1 MASLVPGVLVK
12 LLQHMNTD
20 VKVAGEH
27 RSSLLQVVSIVPALA
42 GSDLFTNQG
51 FYLKVSDSSHATYVS
66 LPEEQHDLILSDKIQ
81 LGQFIHVDR
90 LEAATPVPILRGVRP
105 VPGRHACVGNPEDLV
120 VTSSSNFHG
129 SKKAQPANGLKD
141 TSSLSLEKEKSKLEK
156 INASRKPIGAENKK
170 PQLTRSNSS
179 LSKQA
184 LNGIG
189 NKRDAVK
196 SKAKPAITRSTPSSP
211 TSVYSLPASF
221 DRFSNDLKLRSKVKG
236 AEKASSSRHSLLEK
250 AASVLKVTTAGR
262 KSSAGNSISSSVL
275 GIGTGPKALR
285 RSWEGNMDIKG
296 KGNSESKTVKA
307 ERKSENKGPMTPRKK
322 PPVDEKVS
330 HKDDSTIQKAA
341 RKSTA
346 SAPSEAGRKST
357 ASAPSD
363 EANKAIKKHP
373 PTVKRT
379 SGVLSN
385 SNVTNLI
392 KIPPNSKKL
401 TDASSL
407 WTSLPPSLAKLGKEL
422 LKYRESAQMAAVEA
436 MQEASAAES
445 LLRCL
450 SSYAEVSSTAEEQN
464 PQPTVEQFL
473 ALHAALSRATVI
485 TDTLAKPAAS
495 AASPD
500 RCSDA
505 GTVAS
510 AAEEEAAAAVAAER
524 RRRATSWVSAALAT
538 DLSAFGL
545 YNLKPA
551 PATVSSPLAVVVV
564 DEPAKAKPAAAAAA
578 ATATRSSPSPKSR
591 MSPAKGKARTV
602 GPGAASAA
610 AALTTTAPAPPEWE
624 RGVGAEERGEL
635 ARRLGE
641 ESRGWFLGFVERF
654 LDADVAAAAPWDR
667 ERAARMLPQLKRVND
682 WLGEIG
688 RRGEAPLPPDLD
700 DEAAATAAPA
710 TGVPE
715 ETIERLRKK
724 IYEYLL
730 TNVDSA
736 AAMLGGGGGG
746 GGPAA
751 PANGKK
757 G

>member
-105 VPGRHACVGNPEDLV
+105 VPGRHACVGTPEDLV

-129 SKKAQPANGLKD
+129 SKKAQPTNGLKD
-141 TSSLSLEKEKSKLEK
+141 ASSLSLEKETSKLEK
-156 INASRKPIGAENKK
+156 INASRKPTGAENKK
-170 PQLTRSNSS
+170 PMLTKSNSS

-189 NKRDAVK
+189 AKKEPVK
-196 SKAKPAITRSTPSSP
+196 SKVKAAITRSTPSSP
-211 TSVYSLPASF
+211 TSVYSLPGSF
-221 DRFSNDLKLRSKVKG
+221 DRFSNDLKQRNKVKG
-236 AEKASSSRHSLLEK
+236 AEKASSSKLSLLEK
-250 AASVLKVTTAGR
+250 AASVLKVTSAGR
-262 KSSAGNSISSSVL
+262 KSSASNSISSSVL
-275 GIGTGPKALR
+275 SIGSGPKALR
-285 RSWEGNMDIKG
+285 RSWEGNVDIKG
-296 KGNSESKTVKA
+296 KGGSESKTAKPV
-307 ERKSENKGPMTPRKK
+307 RKSDNKIPVTPRRKSLM
-322 PPVDEKVS
+322 DEKVS
-330 HKDDSTIQKAA
+330 HKDDSVIQKAA
-341 RKSTA
+341 RKST
-346 SAPSEAGRKST
+346 T
-357 ASAPSD
+357 SAPSD
-363 EANKAIKKHP
+363 DADKAVKKHT

-379 SGVLSN
+379 SGVLGN
-385 SNVTNLI
+385 SNVTNLV
-392 KIPPNSKKL
+392 KVPPNSKKL
-401 TDASSL
+401 TDASTS

-422 LKYRESAQMAAVEA
+422 LRYRESAQMAAVEA

-450 SSYAEVSSTAEEQN
+450 SSYAEVSSMAEEQN

-473 ALHAALSRATVI
+473 TLHAALSRATVI
-485 TDTLAKPAAS
+485 TDTLTKPAS
-495 AASPD
+495 SVASPD
-500 RCSDA
+500 RSAASDA

-510 AAEEEAAAAVAAER
+510 TTDEEAAAVAAKR

-545 YNLKPA
+545 YNLKPV

-564 DEPAKAKPAAAAAA
+564 DGSSKPAAAA
-578 ATATRSSPSPKSR
+578 ATATTTKSSPSAKAR
-591 MSPAKGKARTV
+591 MSPAKGKART
-602 GPGAASAA
+602 GPGATAAA
-610 AALTTTAPAPPEWE
+610 AALTTAPAPPEWE
-624 RGVGAEERGEL
+624 RGGGAEERGEL

-688 RRGEAPLPPDLD
+688 KRGEAPPPLPTAPDAD
-700 DEAAATAAPA
+700 GEAAAAASTAPVAA
-710 TGVPE
+710 NGGCGVPE

-736 AAMLGGGGGG
+736 AAMLGG
-746 GGPAA
+746 ATTA
-751 PANGKK
+751 PGNGKK
-757 G
+757 A

>member
-27 RSSLLQVVSIVPALA
+27 RSSLLQVVSIVPALS

-90 LEAATPVPILRGVRP
+90 LEAATPVPILWGVRP

-120 VTSSSNFHG
+120 LTSSSNGIG
-129 SKKAQPANGLKD
+129 SKKAQSTNGLKTTNGLKD
-141 TSSLSLEKEKSKLEK
+141 AGILSLEKEKSKLDK
-156 INASRKPIGAENKK
+156 INAPHKTIGTENKK
-170 PQLTRSNSS
+170 PLLTKSKSS

-184 LNGIG
+184 LNGVSD
-189 NKRDAVK
+189 KKEAVK
-196 SKAKPAITRSTPSSP
+196 SKTKPASIRSTPSSP
-211 TSVYSLPASF
+211 TSVYSLPATF
-221 DRFSNDLKLRSKVKG
+221 DRFSSDLRQRRGVKG
-236 AEKASSSRHSLLEK
+236 PEKASSSRPSLLER
-250 AASVLKVTTAGR
+250 AASVLKVTAAGR

-275 GIGTGPKALR
+275 GIGSGPKALR
-285 RSWEGNMDIKG
+285 RSWEGTVDTKG
-296 KGNSESKTVKA
+296 KNDSDSKTTKA
-307 ERKSENKGPMTPRKK
+307 DKKSEHRSTMTPRRK
-322 PPVDEKVS
+322 PQVDEKAS
-330 HKDDSTIQKAA
+330 HKDDIKIPNPA

-346 SAPSEAGRKST
+346 SAP
-357 ASAPSD
+357 APSVD
-363 EANKAIKKHP
+363 ADKAMKKHP

-385 SNVTNLI
+385 PNVTNLV
-392 KIPPNSKKL
+392 KIPPNGKKL
-401 TDASSL
+401 TDASNS
-407 WTSLPPSLAKLGKEL
+407 WTSLPPPLAKLGREL
-422 LKYRESAQMAAVEA
+422 LKYRESAQVAAVEA

-450 SSYAEVSSTAEEQN
+450 SSYAEVSSAAEEQN
-464 PQPTVEQFL
+464 PQPTVELFL
-473 ALHAALSRATVI
+473 ALHGALSRATVI
-485 TDTLAKPAAS
+485 TDTLSKPAAS
-495 AASPD
+495 PECSTA
-500 RCSDA
+500 SDA
-505 GTVAS
+505 GTVVS
-510 AAEEEAAAAVAAER
+510 ATDEETAAVAAER

-538 DLSAFGL
+538 DLSSFGL
-545 YNLKPA
+545 YNLKPV

-564 DEPAKAKPAAAAAA
+564 DESVKPAAASPNAVK
-578 ATATRSSPSPKSR
+578 SSPSAKSR
-591 MSPAKGKARTV
+591 MSPAKGKPRT
-602 GPGAASAA
+602 GPGATAA
-610 AALTTTAPAPPEWE
+610 AASQPPPEWE
-624 RGVGAEERGEL
+624 RGGGAEERGQL

-654 LDADVAAAAPWDR
+654 LDADVTAAAPWDR

-688 RRGEAPLPPDLD
+688 APPPDADGEA
-700 DEAAATAAPA
+700 AVASANGGGC
-710 TGVPE
+710 GVPE

-724 IYEYLL
+724 IYEFLL

-736 AAMLGGGGGG
+736 AAVLGGGAA
-746 GGPAA
+746 PA

>member
-105 VPGRHACVGNPEDLV
+105 VPGRHACVGTPEDLV
-120 VTSSSNFHG
+120 VTSSSSFHG
-129 SKKAQPANGLKD
+129 SKKTQPTNGLKD
-141 TSSLSLEKEKSKLEK
+141 GSSLSLEKETSKLEK
-156 INASRKPIGAENKK
+156 INASRKPTGAENKK
-170 PQLTRSNSS
+170 PMLTKSNSS

-189 NKRDAVK
+189 GKKESVK
-196 SKAKPAITRSTPSSP
+196 SKVKPTITRSTPSSP

-221 DRFSNDLKLRSKVKG
+221 DRFSNDLKQRNKVKG
-236 AEKASSSRHSLLEK
+236 AEKASSSRLSLLEK

-262 KSSAGNSISSSVL
+262 KASASNPISSSVL
-275 GIGTGPKALR
+275 SIGSGPKALR
-285 RSWEGNMDIKG
+285 RSWEGNVDIKG
-296 KGNSESKTVKA
+296 KGNSESRTVKPD
-307 ERKSENKGPMTPRKK
+307 RKSGNKIPVTPRQKS
-322 PPVDEKVS
+322 PVDENVS
-330 HKDDSTIQKAA
+330 RKDDSLIQK
-341 RKSTA
+341 
-346 SAPSEAGRKST
+346 AGRKST

-363 EANKAIKKHP
+363 DADKTAKKHT

-379 SGVLSN
+379 SGVLGN
-385 SNVTNLI
+385 SNVTNLV

-401 TDASSL
+401 TDASTS

-422 LKYRESAQMAAVEA
+422 LRYRESAQMAAVEA

-464 PQPTVEQFL
+464 PQPAVEQFL
-473 ALHAALSRATVI
+473 TLHAALSRATMI
-485 TDTLAKPAAS
+485 TDTITKPTTS

-500 RCSDA
+500 RSAASDA

-510 AAEEEAAAAVAAER
+510 ATDEEAAAVAAER
-524 RRRATSWVSAALAT
+524 RRRATSWVSAALVT

-564 DEPAKAKPAAAAAA
+564 DESSKPAAAAA
-578 ATATRSSPSPKSR
+578 TPTKSSPSPKSR
-591 MSPAKGKARTV
+591 MSPAKGKART
-602 GPGAASAA
+602 GPGATAAA
-610 AALTTTAPAPPEWE
+610 AALTTTPAPPEWE
-624 RGVGAEERGEL
+624 RGGGAEERGEL

-688 RRGEAPLPPDLD
+688 KRSEAPTPPQPDAD
-700 DEAAATAAPA
+700 GEATAASTAPVA
-710 TGVPE
+710 ANGGCGVPE

-736 AAMLGGGGGG
+736 AAMLGGGGG
-746 GGPAA
+746 PTA

>member
-105 VPGRHACVGNPEDLV
+105 VPGRHACVGTPEDLV
-120 VTSSSNFHG
+120 VTSSSSFHG
-129 SKKAQPANGLKD
+129 SKKTQPTNGLKD
-141 TSSLSLEKEKSKLEK
+141 ASSLSLEKETSKLEK
-156 INASRKPIGAENKK
+156 INASRKPTGAENKK
-170 PQLTRSNSS
+170 PMLTKSNSS

-189 NKRDAVK
+189 GSKKESVK
-196 SKAKPAITRSTPSSP
+196 SKVKPTITRSTPSSP

-221 DRFSNDLKLRSKVKG
+221 DRFSDDLKQRNKVKG
-236 AEKASSSRHSLLEK
+236 AEKASSSRLSLLEK

-262 KSSAGNSISSSVL
+262 KSSASNPISSSVL
-275 GIGTGPKALR
+275 SIRSGPKALR
-285 RSWEGNMDIKG
+285 RSWEGNVDIKG
-296 KGNSESKTVKA
+296 KGNSESRTVKPD
-307 ERKSENKGPMTPRKK
+307 RKSDNKIPVTPRQKS
-322 PPVDEKVS
+322 PVDEKVS
-330 HKDDSTIQKAA
+330 HKDDSLIQK
-341 RKSTA
+341 
-346 SAPSEAGRKST
+346 AGRKST

-363 EANKAIKKHP
+363 DADKTAKKHT

-379 SGVLSN
+379 SGVLGN
-385 SNVTNLI
+385 SNVTNLV

-401 TDASSL
+401 TDASTS

-422 LKYRESAQMAAVEA
+422 LRYRESAQMAAVEA

-464 PQPTVEQFL
+464 PQPSVEQFL
-473 ALHAALSRATVI
+473 TLHAALSRATMI
-485 TDTLAKPAAS
+485 TDTLTKPTIS

-500 RCSDA
+500 LSAASDA

-510 AAEEEAAAAVAAER
+510 ATDEEAAAVAAER

-564 DEPAKAKPAAAAAA
+564 DESSKPAAAAA
-578 ATATRSSPSPKSR
+578 TPTKSSSSPKSR
-591 MSPAKGKARTV
+591 MSPAKGKART
-602 GPGAASAA
+602 GPGATAAS
-610 AALTTTAPAPPEWE
+610 AALTTTPAPPEWE
-624 RGVGAEERGEL
+624 RGGGAEERGEL

-688 RRGEAPLPPDLD
+688 KRSEAPTPPQPDAD
-700 DEAAATAAPA
+700 GEATAASTAPVA
-710 TGVPE
+710 ANGGCGVPE

-736 AAMLGGGGGG
+736 AAMLGGGGG
-746 GGPAA
+746 PTA

>member
-105 VPGRHACVGNPEDLV
+105 VPGRHACVGTPEDLV

-129 SKKAQPANGLKD
+129 SKKAQPTNGLKD
-141 TSSLSLEKEKSKLEK
+141 ASSLSLEKETSKLEK
-156 INASRKPIGAENKK
+156 INASRKPTGAENKK
-170 PQLTRSNSS
+170 PMLTKSNSS

-189 NKRDAVK
+189 GKKESVK
-196 SKAKPAITRSTPSSP
+196 SKVKPAITRSTPSSP

-221 DRFSNDLKLRSKVKG
+221 DRFSNDLKQRNKVKG
-236 AEKASSSRHSLLEK
+236 AEKASSSRLSLLEK

-262 KSSAGNSISSSVL
+262 KSSASNPISSSVL
-275 GIGTGPKALR
+275 SIGSGPKALR
-285 RSWEGNMDIKG
+285 RSWEGNVDIKG
-296 KGNSESKTVKA
+296 KGNSESKTTKPD
-307 ERKSENKGPMTPRKK
+307 RKSDNKIPVTPRRKT
-322 PPVDEKVS
+322 PVDEKVS
-330 HKDDSTIQKAA
+330 RKDDSVIQKAA

-346 SAPSEAGRKST
+346 SAPSDDA
-357 ASAPSD
+357 D
-363 EANKAIKKHP
+363 KAVKKHT

-379 SGVLSN
+379 SGVLGN
-385 SNVTNLI
+385 SNATNLV

-401 TDASSL
+401 TDASTS

-464 PQPTVEQFL
+464 PQPAVEQFL
-473 ALHAALSRATVI
+473 TLHAALSRATVI
-485 TDTLAKPAAS
+485 TDTLTKPTAS
-495 AASPD
+495 VASPD
-500 RCSDA
+500 RSAASDV

-510 AAEEEAAAAVAAER
+510 TTDEEAAAVAAER

-545 YNLKPA
+545 YNLKPV

-564 DEPAKAKPAAAAAA
+564 DESSKPAAAAA
-578 ATATRSSPSPKSR
+578 TVTKSSPSPKSR
-591 MSPAKGKARTV
+591 MSPAKGKART
-602 GPGAASAA
+602 GPGATAAA
-610 AALTTTAPAPPEWE
+610 AALTTTPAPPEWE
-624 RGVGAEERGEL
+624 RGGGADERGEL

-688 RRGEAPLPPDLD
+688 KRSEAPPPTLPDAD
-700 DEAAATAAPA
+700 GEAAAASTAPVAA
-710 TGVPE
+710 NGGLGVPE

-736 AAMLGGGGGG
+736 AAMLGGGGG
-746 GGPAA
+746 PTA
-751 PANGKK
+751 PTNGKK

>member
-1 MASLVPGVLVK
+1 MASLVPGILVK

-20 VKVAGEH
+20 IKVAGEH

-105 VPGRHACVGNPEDLV
+105 IPGRHACVGNPEDLV
-120 VTSSSNFHG
+120 VTSSSNFQAT
-129 SKKAQPANGLKD
+129 KKAQPSNGLKD
-141 TSSLSLEKEKSKLEK
+141 ASSLSLERESSKLGK
-156 INASRKPIGAENKK
+156 INALRKPIGVENKK
-170 PQLTRSNSS
+170 PMLTKSNSS

-189 NKRDAVK
+189 DKKEAVK
-196 SKAKPAITRSTPSSP
+196 SKVKPASTRSVPSSP
-211 TSVYSLPASF
+211 TSVCSLPVSF
-221 DRFSNDLKLRSKVKG
+221 DRFSNDLKQRNKAKG
-236 AEKASSSRHSLLEK
+236 AEKASSSRVSLLER
-250 AASVLKVTTAGR
+250 AASVLKVTAAGR
-262 KSSAGNSISSSVL
+262 KSSAGNSINSSVL
-275 GIGTGPKALR
+275 SIGSGPKALR
-285 RSWEGNMDIKG
+285 RSWEGNVDIKG
-296 KGNSESKTVKA
+296 KGNSESKTTKA
-307 ERKSENKGPMTPRKK
+307 DRKPENKTPMTPRRK
-322 PPVDEKVS
+322 PPVDDKVS
-330 HKDDSTIQKAA
+330 RKDDNTIQKAV

-346 SAPSEAGRKST
+346 SAPSEDTDKVV
-357 ASAPSD
+357 
-363 EANKAIKKHP
+363 KKHP
-373 PTVKRT
+373 PTIKRT
-379 SGVLSN
+379 SGIPSN
-385 SNVTNLI
+385 SNVTNLV

-401 TDASSL
+401 TDASTS

-464 PQPTVEQFL
+464 PQPAVEQFL
-473 ALHAALSRATVI
+473 ALHSALSRATVI
-485 TDTLAKPAAS
+485 TDTLTKPTTS
-495 AASPD
+495 AASPA
-500 RCSDA
+500 RSTASDA
-505 GTVAS
+505 GTAVSS
-510 AAEEEAAAAVAAER
+510 ADEEAAALAAER

-538 DLSAFGL
+538 DLSAFGV

-551 PATVSSPLAVVVV
+551 PATITSPLAVVIA
-564 DEPAKAKPAAAAAA
+564 DQSAKPPAAAS
-578 ATATRSSPSPKSR
+578 TATTKSSPSPKSR
-591 MSPAKGKARTV
+591 MSPAKGKPRT
-602 GPGAASAA
+602 GAA
-610 AALTTTAPAPPEWE
+610 AAAAPTTPPAPPEWE
-624 RGVGAEERGEL
+624 RGGGAEERGEL

-688 RRGEAPLPPDLD
+688 KRGEAPPPPPPLD
-700 DEAAATAAPA
+700 ADVEASTTAPVATDGGC
-710 TGVPE
+710 GVPE

-736 AAMLGGGGGG
+736 AAMLGGGGT
-746 GGPAA
+746 AA